1 MLAESGRPTG
11 ALEEWVAETKLD
23 GWRTQVT
30 IDRRRR
36 PEYRLLRCLR
46 LHLPTH
52 PPPGTHVRLSWRSR
66 EYDSPPNWGNEMKR
80 SAVVVLVVL
89 ALVVAGCGDD
99 DVNDVSDLPDGASR
113 EVVARINSLTDCED
127 LQAEFDQA
135 DENRSI
141 EAEVG
146 TFYMQVADDR
156 MHEVG
161 CYED

>member
-1 MLAESGRPTG
+1 
-11 ALEEWVAETKLD
+11 
-23 GWRTQVT
+23 
-30 IDRRRR
+30 
-36 PEYRLLRCLR
+36 
-46 LHLPTH
+46 
-52 PPPGTHVRLSWRSR
+52 
-66 EYDSPPNWGNEMKR
+66 MKR